1 MSICFIMIQFRKTPN
16 RTEAISYNWCNFSQN
31 KDSAAMANVQREA
44 ASLVH
49 SAAALRDR
57 ARKAGLSAEETEA
70 IIESNVNSMAQFAFA
85 ISPPGTAPT
94 DQDVRDFFNGKVAV
108 NLGTI
113 TSTKLLVFECHTLVV
128 ANIKSEVNKKDDST
142 CQSTLPTAERDRR
155 IADQRQRLAGLR
167 LRGDEEVAHSSY
179 DLVFTM
185 LEKDVVTYL
194 HPEKFVTRRS
204 ELLHKK
210 PTKQLSL
217 DQDSLTVKEKPLDM
231 VCTTRTELEL
241 VQAFRRRALAFDL
254 VGLTSYEIMNTYHAE
269 LLSHLQED
277 PPPGYT
283 QVSVTQ
289 VLRADRAVF
298 LHLAEVLTS
307 LKRNPAGDLPL
318 EKELLPT
325 LARPNVSFHLLP
337 LATAAPTKAVPK
349 ANPNPNK
356 RKREEPGPSAPIS
369 TNKGQ
374 PRQKGRGK
382 GKTKRKGRGPNVPK
396 DLVGKALETADG
408 RRICWP
414 FNMQNGCPDAPAGG
428 QCQRG
433 AHMCAEPGC
442 GKAHGLP
449 NHKSS

>member
-1 MSICFIMIQFRKTPN
+1 
-16 RTEAISYNWCNFSQN
+16 
-31 KDSAAMANVQREA
+31 MANFQREA

-49 SAAALRDR
+49 STAALRDR
-57 ARKAGLSAEETEA
+57 ALKAGLSTEETEA
-70 IIESNVNSMAQFAFA
+70 IIDSNVSSMAQFAFA
-85 ISPPGTAPT
+85 ISPPGSAPT
-94 DQDVRDFFNGKVAV
+94 EQDVRDFFNGKVAV

-155 IADQRQRLAGLR
+155 IADQKQRLAGLR
-167 LRGDEEVAHSSY
+167 LKGDEEVAHSSY
-179 DLVFTM
+179 DLVITM

-210 PTKQLSL
+210 PAKQLSL

-231 VCTTRTELEL
+231 VCNTRTELEL

-254 VGLTSYEIMNTYHAE
+254 VGLTSYELMNAYHAE

-298 LHLAEVLTS
+298 LDLAEVLTT
-307 LKRNPAGDLPL
+307 LKRNTAGELPL
-318 EKELLPT
+318 EKELMTT

-337 LATAAPTKAVPK
+337 LRHPK
-349 ANPNPNK
+349 
-356 RKREEPGPSAPIS
+356 
-369 TNKGQ
+369 
-374 PRQKGRGK
+374 PRQRPIQTPTSAREKIRVTPPLLHPTRGSH
-382 GKTKRKGRGPNVPK
+382 VPK
-396 DLVGKALETADG
+396 DVEKANRNAKAGGPTSQRTWLAKPWRHKTAAVFAGPITCRMDAKMPRLAASANAVRMYALSQVAASHIACPTIKALEARSIT
-408 RRICWP
+408 P
-414 FNMQNGCPDAPAGG
+414 FPQ
-428 QCQRG
+428 
-433 AHMCAEPGC
+433 H
-442 GKAHGLP
+442 LP
-449 NHKSS
+449 PSKN

>member
-1 MSICFIMIQFRKTPN
+1 
-16 RTEAISYNWCNFSQN
+16 
-31 KDSAAMANVQREA
+31 MANLQREA

-57 ARKAGLSAEETEA
+57 AMKAGLSTEETEA
-70 IIESNVNSMAQFAFA
+70 ILDSNVTSMAQMAFA
-85 ISPPGTAPT
+85 ISPPGTAPSE
-94 DQDVRDFFNGKVAV
+94 QEVRDFFNGKVAV

-113 TSTKLLVFECHTLVV
+113 TSTKLLIFECHTLVV

-142 CQSTLPTAERDRR
+142 SHSTLPTAERDRR
-155 IADQRQRLAGLR
+155 VADQRQRLAGLR
-167 LRGDEEVAHSSY
+167 LKGDEEVAHSSY
-179 DLVFTM
+179 DLAFTM

-194 HPEKFVTRRS
+194 HPEKFVTRRA
-204 ELLHKK
+204 ELLQKK
-210 PTKQLSL
+210 PAKKLSL

-231 VCTTRTELEL
+231 VCNTRTELEL

-254 VGLTSYEIMNTYHAE
+254 VGLASYELMNGYHAE

-298 LHLAEVLTS
+298 LHLAEVLTT
-307 LKRNPAGDLPL
+307 LKRNAAGELPL
-318 EKELLPT
+318 ERELMPT

-337 LATAAPTKAVPK
+337 LAAAAPPKATPK
-349 ANPNPNK
+349 ANPNNSNK
-356 RKREEPGPSAPIS
+356 RKREEQAAPPPQPS
-369 TNKGQ
+369 KGQ
-374 PRQKGRGK
+374 TRPKGRGK
-382 GKTKRKGRGPNVPK
+382 GKSKRKGRGPNVPK
-396 DLVGKALETADG
+396 DLVGKALDTHDG

-414 FNMQNGCPDAPAGG
+414 FNMQNGCPDAAPGG

-433 AHMCAEPGC
+433 VHVCAEPGC
-442 GKAHGLP
+442 GKPHSLP

>member
-1 MSICFIMIQFRKTPN
+1 
-16 RTEAISYNWCNFSQN
+16 
-31 KDSAAMANVQREA
+31 MANFQREA

-49 SAAALRDR
+49 STAALRDR
-57 ARKAGLSAEETEA
+57 ALKAGLSTEETEA
-70 IIESNVNSMAQFAFA
+70 IIDSNVSSMAQFAFA
-85 ISPPGTAPT
+85 ISPPGSAPT
-94 DQDVRDFFNGKVAV
+94 EQDVRDFFNGKVAV

-155 IADQRQRLAGLR
+155 IADQKQRLAGLR
-167 LRGDEEVAHSSY
+167 LKGDEEVAHSSY

-210 PTKQLSL
+210 PAKQLSL

-231 VCTTRTELEL
+231 VCNTRTELEL
-241 VQAFRRRALAFDL
+241 VQAFGRRALAFDL
-254 VGLTSYEIMNTYHAE
+254 VGLTSYELMNAYHAE

-298 LHLAEVLTS
+298 LHLAEVLTT
-307 LKRNPAGDLPL
+307 LKRNTAGELPL
-318 EKELLPT
+318 EKELMTT

-337 LATAAPTKAVPK
+337 LAAAAPPKATPK
-349 ANPNPNK
+349 ANPNSNK
-356 RKREEPGPSAPIS
+356 RKREDQGHPAPAPP
-369 TNKGQ
+369 NKGQ
-374 PRQKGRGK
+374 PRSKGRGK
-382 GKTKRKGRGPNVPK
+382 GKSKRKGRGPNVPK
-396 DLVGKALETADG
+396 DLVGKALETQDG

-414 FNMQNGCPDAPAGG
+414 YNMQNGCQDAPPGG

-433 AHMCAEPGC
+433 AHVCAEPGC
-442 GKAHGLP
+442 GKPHSLP